1 LKLKYEGIV
10 RRVPLKKVSMEEV
23 NNIVF
28 SMYKIDN
35 YKLSYTDDEGDKI
48 LVECDSELQEALA
61 VSIQSTKVPLIR
73 LDVTKIEKKE
83 EKKEEKEEDYIKCL
97 EEESRKTPEI
107 EDLEK
112 KMESMAIGGMCH
124 VCKLREVRLACL
136 TCEDYALCEN
146 CHFENIV
153 FRSHHNPTHVFRSHF
168 TANVNPNVV
177 VERVVTIEPLKEEE
191 EKKEEVKEEEKKEEV
206 KEEEKKEEV
215 KEEEKKEEVKEEE
228 KKEEVKEEEKKEEV
242 KEMTE
247 EVKEKEEESLMIN
260 PVGALLR
267 LFLGERE
274 EAKEEEVK
282 EEEVEV
288 VEEVPEARRK
298 ALEALSPMGFEEKR
312 MNEVLDF
319 VDNNV
324 EAALEILVGD
334 AC

>member
-1 LKLKYEGIV
+1 
-10 RRVPLKKVSMEEV
+10 
-23 NNIVF
+23 
-28 SMYKIDN
+28 MYKIDN

-215 KEEEKKEEVKEEE
+215 KEEEKKEEVKE
-228 KKEEVKEEEKKEEV
+228 
-242 KEMTE
+242 MTE

>member
-1 LKLKYEGIV
+1 MDRVTLKLKYEGIV

-206 KEEEKKEEV
+206 KE
-215 KEEEKKEEVKEEE
+215 
-228 KKEEVKEEEKKEEV
+228 
-242 KEMTE
+242 MTE